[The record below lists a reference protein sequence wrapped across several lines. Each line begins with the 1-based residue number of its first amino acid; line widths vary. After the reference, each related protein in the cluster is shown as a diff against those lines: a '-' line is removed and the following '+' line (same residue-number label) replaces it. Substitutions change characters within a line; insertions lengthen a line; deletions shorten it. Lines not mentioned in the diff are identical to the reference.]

1 LLIGD
6 EHDEHVTIETMQYC
20 FVWLF
25 L

>member
-6 EHDEHVTIETMQYC
+6 EHDGHVTIETMQYC